1 MWTDT
6 DYALEVGAR
15 IECVAEPA
23 EDEWGVSLLTF
34 KKAWQIPGK

>member
-23 EDEWGVSLLTF
+23 EDEWGGVIVDVQESMADTR
-34 KKAWQIPGK
+34 